1 MREEKPIS
9 EEDEQ
14 GKGKSQVRLNS
25 SFGLIHPRELWSINH
40 AMWLSSPWDR
50 FVFPNITQSLAMG
63 SEGVK
68 FTNASPFS

>member
-1 MREEKPIS
+1 MREEKYIR
-9 EEDEQ
+9 EEAEQ
-14 GKGKSQVRLNS
+14 GKEKSQVRLKS

-40 AMWLSSPWDR
+40 ATWLSSPWGH